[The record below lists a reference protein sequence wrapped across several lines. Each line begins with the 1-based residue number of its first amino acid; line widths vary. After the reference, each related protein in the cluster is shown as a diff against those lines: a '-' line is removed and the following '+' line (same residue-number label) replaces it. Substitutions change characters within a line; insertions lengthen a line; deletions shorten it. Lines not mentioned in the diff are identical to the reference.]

1 MADENAGG
9 PFKLARMYFQNQD
22 TIRELEREGV
32 SRHELRDATRSLR
45 VEGLLPSEENP
56 QFLAEMIAAKLIDSG
71 KPTSINWD
79 KIIEL
84 IEKLMPLIQ
93 MWLSSCGI

>member
-1 MADENAGG
+1 MVDENVGG

-22 TIRELEREGV
+22 TIKELEKEGV
-32 SRHELRDATRSLR
+32 SRYELRDATRSLR
-45 VEGLLPSEENP
+45 TEGMFPAEENLR
-56 QFLAEMIAAKLIDSG
+56 FLAEMIVAKLIDRG
-71 KPTSINWD
+71 KPASFNWD